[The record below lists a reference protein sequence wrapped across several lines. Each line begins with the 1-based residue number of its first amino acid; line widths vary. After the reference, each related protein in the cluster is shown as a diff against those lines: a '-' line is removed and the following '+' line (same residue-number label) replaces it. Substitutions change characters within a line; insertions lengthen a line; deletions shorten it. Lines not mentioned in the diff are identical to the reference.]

1 MAIVSSQYPSHSA
14 TVGARPAACTTPL
27 SRCCSSA
34 RTLRN
39 SQVAVDLLTGPGR
52 NPAEGQALL
61 DWMEINERAWR
72 K

>member
-1 MAIVSSQYPSHSA
+1 MTY
-14 TVGARPAACTTPL
+14 AAL
-27 SRCCSSA
+27 
-34 RTLRN
+34 

-61 DWMEINERAWR
+61 DWMETDERTWR